1 MIKGLIFDVDGTLI
15 DSIGDIHYCVNLAL
29 KEFGFDEVEY
39 DFVKLN
45 TGRGFRILIQDCLPQ
60 VRDEKLIDEITK
72 VYSAYYGKHYNEKTK
87 AYDDIHDALRKLQEF
102 GIKMGVNSNKK
113 DSYTK
118 DLMSTIFP
126 DIKFTA
132 VYGERPGIKN
142 KPDPTTT
149 FEIIEMMNLEKEEVL
164 YVGDSE
170 VDIRTSKNA
179 GLNSIGCK
187 WGFRGEEILKKE
199 NATFIIDNPLE
210 IIDIVKEK
218 HE

>member
-15 DSIGDIHYCVNLAL
+15 DSIGDIHHSVNLAL
-29 KEFGFDEVEY
+29 KDFGFNEVEY
-39 DFVKLN
+39 NFVKLN

-60 VRDEKLIDEITK
+60 VHDEKLIDEITK
-72 VYSAYYGKHYNEKTK
+72 VYSSYYGKHYNERTR
-87 AYDDIHDALRKLQEF
+87 AYDGVHETLRKLQEL

-118 DLMSTIFP
+118 DLMSSIFP
-126 DIKFTA
+126 DINFVA
-132 VYGERPGIKN
+132 VYGERTGIKN
-142 KPDPTTT
+142 KPDPTTAN
-149 FEIIEMMNLEKEEVL
+149 EIVEMMNLKKEEVL

-179 GLNSIGCK
+179 ELNSIGCK
-187 WGFRGEEILKKE
+187 WGFRGEKILIE
-199 NATFIIDNPLE
+199 EGATYIIDEPSKML
-210 IIDIVKEK
+210 DIVRSK